1 MASGAQFCPGNW
13 RRKEDSSPMILAK
26 SCHDLDILLWLAD
39 SDCLRVSSFGSLSH
53 FTALQAPEG
62 APKRCLDGC
71 PVSDQ
76 CLYYAPDLYLT
87 EDTNWPTSAISDDMS
102 YDARYKALL
111 EGPYGRRVYHCD
123 NDVVDHQVVNL
134 EFANT
139 VTVAFTMS
147 AFTRDVSRTI
157 KLMGTRGKSAAPWRR
172 MKSRSFTSAAQDRA
186 NIF

>member
-53 FTALQAPEG
+53 FTAQAPEG

-111 EGPYGRRVYHCD
+111 EGH
-123 NDVVDHQVVNL
+123 
-134 EFANT
+134 
-139 VTVAFTMS
+139 M
-147 AFTRDVSRTI
+147 
-157 KLMGTRGKSAAPWRR
+157 AARIPLR
-172 MKSRSFTSAAQDRA
+172 
-186 NIF
+186 

>member
-1 MASGAQFCPGNW
+1 MISTFCYGLPT
-13 RRKEDSSPMILAK
+13 RIACVYP
-26 SCHDLDILLWLAD
+26 LWLAE
-39 SDCLRVSSFGSLSH
+39 SFYG
-53 FTALQAPEG
+53 AQAPEG

-111 EGPYGRRVYHCD
+111 EGPYGRVYHCD

-139 VTVAFTMS
+139 VTVHL
-147 AFTRDVSRTI
+147 R
-157 KLMGTRGKSAAPWRR
+157 
-172 MKSRSFTSAAQDRA
+172 
-186 NIF
+186 